1 MVLLLLFLLA
11 VPLVSP
17 LFCMNR
23 TKPQGRRVLGA
34 GQEEPPMPSEGTERD
49 VPGRVGRSFAAARLF
64 LNFLIA
70 CMHTTGDQRSPFRC
84 STNVWLCDAIPLA

>member
-1 MVLLLLFLLA
+1 MVLLLFLIA
-11 VPLVSP
+11 VSLVSP

-34 GQEEPPMPSEGTERD
+34 GQDEPPLPSEGTERD
-49 VPGRVGRSFAAARLF
+49 VRGREGRSFAAARLF

-70 CMHTTGDQRSPFRC
+70 
-84 STNVWLCDAIPLA
+84 